1 MTRSQGEEKPVWEE
15 GETGISGRGEQH
27 VREEDFERR
36 LERGQSGQ
44 GIVREQAWHTMWLKT
59 REGCS
64 SGPCL
69 RVWSLF

>member
-1 MTRSQGEEKPVWEE
+1 MTRSHGEEKLVW
-15 GETGISGRGEQH
+15 GGRREWHFWQGEQH

-36 LERGQSGQ
+36 LEQGQSGW

-59 REGCS
+59 RKGYS